1 LKKILYNVGFFIIV
15 SICLVLI
22 ALFPREAMVTG
33 EGRAVKVVYTYDF
46 SWKEYKN
53 NITAFTRGLIKDGS
67 FGETRYKKPVEEEVI
82 LHFSRS
88 LKIIIPAFILSM
100 AAGIIKGIFDYKNSH
115 KRRKIFGNWTTWLLM
130 SIPDFFV
137 ILLVQWIII
146 FYVNWI
152 DIFGH
157 EQWFNFFIPSLLAAI
172 YPAMYISK
180 ITSGAISSE
189 AGKQYVQVAK
199 AKGLNEKLIIHQHIL
214 KNCAGTILNNV
225 PTMMIYILSNLLFL
239 EYLLDYKGAAYR
251 LWLALDYE
259 PRIFIGRES
268 FYEPSVIISFG
279 ICFMAI
285 VLFVQI
291 CSHLL
296 STRLDPR

>member
-1 LKKILYNVGFFIIV
+1 MRNILNKIVFFIVV
-15 SICLVLI
+15 SICLILI
-22 ALFPREAMVTG
+22 TLFPREAMVTG

-46 SWKEYKN
+46 SWEEYMGNIIHFAESFIKN
-53 NITAFTRGLIKDGS
+53 GS
-67 FGETRYKKPVEEEVI
+67 FGETRYHKPVEEEVAI
-82 LHFSRS
+82 YFPRS
-88 LKIIIPAFILSM
+88 LKIIVTAFFLSL
-100 AAGIIKGIFDYKNSH
+100 AAGVLKGIYDFKNST
-115 KRRKIFGNWTTWLLM
+115 KRKSILGNWSTWLLL
-130 SIPDFFV
+130 SIPDFLI
-137 ILLVQWIII
+137 ILLFQWIII

-172 YPAMYISK
+172 YPAMYISR
-180 ITSGAISSE
+180 ITAGAVSSE

-199 AKGLNEKLIIHQHIL
+199 AKGFNENYILYRHIL
-214 KNCAGTILNNV
+214 KNCGGTILNYV

-251 LWLALDYE
+251 LWLALDFE

-285 VLFVQI
+285 VLFAQI

-296 STRLDPR
+296 SSRLDPR

>member
-1 LKKILYNVGFFIIV
+1 MKKILYKVGFFVIV
-15 SICLVLI
+15 SVCLILI

-33 EGRAVKVVYTYDF
+33 EGRAITVVYTYDF

-53 NITAFTRGLIKDGS
+53 NITAFTKGLFKEGT
-67 FGETRYKKPVEEEVI
+67 FGETRYRKPVEEEVF

-88 LKIIIPAFILSM
+88 LKIIIPAFILSL
-100 AAGIIKGIFDYKNSH
+100 AAGVLKGIFDSKNSN
-115 KRRKIFGNWTTWLLM
+115 KRRKLFGNWTTWLFI
-130 SIPDFFV
+130 SIPDFFI

-157 EQWFNFFIPSLLAAI
+157 EQWFNFFIPSMLAAI

-180 ITSGAISSE
+180 ITAAAVSSE

-199 AKGLNEKLIIHQHIL
+199 AKGLTEKLIIHHHIL

-251 LWLALDYE
+251 LWLALDFE

-268 FYEPSVIISFG
+268 FYEPSVVISFG

-291 CSHLL
+291 CSHLI

>member
-1 LKKILYNVGFFIIV
+1 LKKILYKVGFFVIV
-15 SICLVLI
+15 SVCLVLI

-33 EGRAVKVVYTYDF
+33 EGRAVTVVYTYEF
-46 SWKEYKN
+46 SWQEYQN
-53 NITAFTRGLIKDGS
+53 NLTAFTEGLFKEGT
-67 FGETRYKKPVEEEVI
+67 FGETRYRKPVEEEVI
-82 LHFSRS
+82 LYFSRS
-88 LKIIIPAFILSM
+88 LKIIIPAFILSL
-100 AAGIIKGIFDYKNSH
+100 AAGVLKGIFDYKNSN
-115 KRRKIFGNWTTWLLM
+115 KRRNLFGNWTTWLFM
-130 SIPDFFV
+130 SIPDFFI

-157 EQWFNFFIPSLLAAI
+157 ELWFNFFIPSLLAAI

-180 ITSGAISSE
+180 ITSGAVSSE

-199 AKGLNEKLIIHQHIL
+199 AKGFNEKLIIYHHIL

-251 LWLALDYE
+251 LWLALDFE
-259 PRIFIGRES
+259 PRIFIGRET
-268 FYEPSVIISFG
+268 FYEPSVVISFG
-279 ICFMAI
+279 ICFMSI

-291 CSHLL
+291 CSHLI